1 MAYPKRTDISALL
14 ESSKPGDRVAIGGW
28 IKSLRSSKNVAFM
41 HVNDG
46 SAFDSIQVVLEP
58 SLDNYD
64 RIIAL
69 LTGASVFVEGQVRES
84 PAKGQRIEIVPSR
97 VEIIGE
103 CDDSSPV
110 QKAGTSFEFL
120 RTVAHMRPR
129 TNTFGAVFRMRS
141 ALSYAVHS
149 FFNERGFVYVHSPIL
164 TTSDCEG
171 AGEMFQV
178 TSLDLNAP
186 PKNQDGGVDYTKD
199 FFGERCSLT
208 VSGQLEAEIL
218 AMSLS
223 KVYTFG
229 PTFRAENSN
238 TARHAAEFWMIEAEV
253 AFSDLEDDVALAGDF
268 VKDLMRHV
276 FDHCERDVRFFDERI
291 EKGLI
296 DKLRGVLEADFA
308 VLDYSEAVKA
318 LKDSGRTFE
327 YPVQWEEGLQTE
339 HERYITEEYTKRPT
353 FVINYPRAIK
363 PFYMYCNDDGKTVA
377 CFDFLVP
384 RVGELIGGS
393 QREHRLDKL
402 MLRMKECRMDP
413 ARYGW
418 YADLRRFGTVPH
430 GGFGLGFERALMF
443 VTGMANIRDVCLCP
457 RVPGNAAY

>member
-1 MAYPKRTDISALL
+1 MAYPKRTDISTVLA
-14 ESSKPGDRVAIGGW
+14 SAGPGDSVAVGGW
-28 IKSLRSSKNVAFM
+28 VKSLRSSKNVAFM

-46 SAFDSIQVVLEP
+46 SSFDSVQVVLEP
-58 SLDNYD
+58 SLANYD
-64 RIIAL
+64 RVLSL
-69 LTGASVFVEGQVRES
+69 LTGASVFVRGQVRES
-84 PAKGQRIEIVPSR
+84 PAPGQRIEIVPDGI
-97 VEIIGE
+97 EIVGE

-149 FFNERGFVYVHSPIL
+149 FFNERGFVYVHTPVL

-178 TSLDLNAP
+178 TSLDPANP
-186 PKNQDGGVDYTKD
+186 PRLSDGGVDYTKD
-199 FFGERCSLT
+199 FFGEKCSLT

-218 AMSLS
+218 ALSLA

-238 TARHAAEFWMIEAEV
+238 TPRHAAEFWMIEPEF
-253 AFSDLEDDVALAGDF
+253 AFADLEDDIALARDF
-268 VKDLMRHV
+268 VKHLIGHA
-276 FDHCERDVRFFDERI
+276 FDHCGRDLRFFDERI

-296 DKLRGVLEADFA
+296 GKLQAVLDADFA
-308 VLDYSEAVKA
+308 VLEYTEAVRA
-318 LKDSGRTFE
+318 LENSGRAFE
-327 YPVQWEEGLQTE
+327 YPVAWGEGLQTE
-339 HERYITEEYTKRPT
+339 HERWITEQYTKRPT
-353 FVINYPRAIK
+353 FVIHYPRAIK
-363 PFYMYCNDDGKTVA
+363 PFYMYCNDDEKTVA
-377 CFDFLVP
+377 CFDFLIP

-393 QREHRLDKL
+393 QREHRLDTL
-402 MLRMKECRMDP
+402 LLRMKECGMDP
-413 ARYGW
+413 GKYGW
-418 YADLRRFGTVPH
+418 YLDLRRYGTVPH

-443 VTGMANIRDVCLCP
+443 LTGMANIRDVGLCP
-457 RVPGNAAY
+457 RVPGNAAF

>member
-1 MAYPKRTDISALL
+1 MAYSKRTEIAILL
-14 ESSKPGDRVAIGGW
+14 KSSKPGDNVVIGGW

-41 HVNDG
+41 HINDG
-46 SAFDSIQVVLEP
+46 STIDSIQVVLEQ
-58 SLDNYD
+58 SLKNYD
-64 RIIAL
+64 RIVSLI
-69 LTGASVFVEGQVRES
+69 TGASVLVEGQIRES
-84 PAKGQRIEIVPSR
+84 PAKGQKIEIVPSR
-97 VEIIGE
+97 VDIIGE
-103 CDDSSPV
+103 CDASSPV

-129 TNTFGAVFRMRS
+129 TNTFGAVFRVRS
-141 ALSYAVHS
+141 ALAYAVHS

-178 TSLDLNAP
+178 TSLDLNEP
-186 PKNQDGGVDYTKD
+186 PRKEDGGVDYAKD
-199 FFGERCSLT
+199 FFGKKCSLT

-238 TARHAAEFWMIEAEV
+238 TPRHAAEFWMIEPEF
-253 AFSDLEDDVALAGDF
+253 AFSDLEDDIALAGDF
-268 VKDLMRHV
+268 VKYLIRYI
-276 FDHCERDVRFFDERI
+276 FNHCESDLRFFDQRI

-296 DKLRGVLEADFA
+296 DKLRTLMEAEFA
-308 VLDYSEAVKA
+308 VLEYTEAVKA
-318 LKDSGRTFE
+318 LKDSRKTFQ
-327 YPVQWEEGLQTE
+327 YPVEWGESLQTE
-339 HERYITEEYTKRPT
+339 HERYITEEYAKRPA

-402 MLRMKECRMDP
+402 MQRIKECGMDP
-413 ARYGW
+413 EEYSW
-418 YADLRRFGTVPH
+418 YLDLRRFGSVPH
-430 GGFGLGFERALMF
+430 SGFGLGFERALMF
-443 VTGMANIRDVCLCP
+443 VTGMQNIRDVCLCP
-457 RVPGNAAY
+457 RVPGNAAF

>member
-1 MAYPKRTDISALL
+1 MAYPKRTEISSVL
-14 ESSKPGDRVAIGGW
+14 ESSQPGDSVVLCGW
-28 IKSLRSSKNVAFM
+28 VKSIRSSKNVSFM

-46 SAFDSIQVVLEP
+46 SSFDSVQVVLE
-58 SLDNYD
+58 SSFDDYD
-64 RIIAL
+64 RIVSLI
-69 LTGASVFVEGQVRES
+69 TGASVLVEGQVRES
-84 PAKGQRIEIVPSR
+84 PAKGQRVEIVPSR
-97 VEIIGE
+97 VEVIGE
-103 CDDSSPV
+103 CDQSSPV

-149 FFNERGFVYVHSPIL
+149 FFNERGFMYVHSPIL

-171 AGEMFQV
+171 AGDLFQV
-178 TSLDLNAP
+178 TALDLNDIP
-186 PKNQDGGVDYTKD
+186 RGPDGGIDYSKD
-199 FFGERCSLT
+199 FFSQKCSLT

-238 TARHAAEFWMIEAEV
+238 TPRHAAEFWMIEPEF
-253 AFSDLEDDVALAGDF
+253 AFSDLEDDIALAEDF
-268 VKDLMRHV
+268 VKYLIRYV
-276 FDHCERDVRFFDERI
+276 FDHCESDLGFFDQRI

-296 DKLRGVLEADFA
+296 DKLRAILEADFA
-308 VLDYSEAVKA
+308 VIEYTEAVKA
-318 LKDSGRTFE
+318 LKESGRTFE
-327 YPVQWEEGLQTE
+327 YPVDWGENLQTE
-339 HERYITEEYTKRPT
+339 HDRYITEEYTKRPT

-363 PFYMYCNDDGKTVA
+363 PFYMYCNDDEKTMA

-393 QREHRLDKL
+393 QREHRLDRL
-402 MLRMKECRMDP
+402 LQRMKECDMDP
-413 ARYGW
+413 EEYGW
-418 YADLRRFGTVPH
+418 YADLRRFGSVPH
-430 GGFGLGFERALMF
+430 GGFGLGFERTLMY
-443 VTGMANIRDVCLCP
+443 VTGMENIRDVCLCP
-457 RVPGNAAY
+457 RVPGNAAF

>member
-1 MAYPKRTDISALL
+1 MAYPKRTEISSVL
-14 ESSKPGDRVAIGGW
+14 ESSKPGDSVSIGGW

-46 SAFDSIQVVLEP
+46 SIFDSIQVVLEKT
-58 SLDNYD
+58 LDNYD
-64 RIIAL
+64 QLISL
-69 LTGASVFVEGQVRES
+69 LTGASVFVKGQVRES
-84 PAKGQRIEIVPSR
+84 PAKGQRIEIVPSCI
-97 VEIIGE
+97 EIIGE

-110 QKAGTSFEFL
+110 QKVGTSFEFL

-149 FFNERGFVYVHSPIL
+149 FFNERGFVYAHSPIL

-178 TSLDLNAP
+178 TSLDLSNP
-186 PKNQDGGVDYTKD
+186 PKSQDSNVDYTQD
-199 FFGERCSLT
+199 FFGEKCSLT

-218 AMSLS
+218 ALSLS

-238 TARHAAEFWMIEAEV
+238 TPRHAAEFWMIEPEF
-253 AFSDLEDDVALAGDF
+253 AFSDLEDDIALAGEF
-268 VKDLMRHV
+268 IKHLIRYV
-276 FDHCERDVRFFDERI
+276 FDHCERDLRFFDERI

-296 DKLRGVLEADFA
+296 EKLQTILDADFA
-308 VLDYSEAVKA
+308 VIEYTEAVKA
-318 LKDSGRTFE
+318 LKESGRTFE
-327 YPVQWEEGLQTE
+327 YPVEWGEGLQTE
-339 HERYITEEYTKRPT
+339 HERYITEEYTKRPS
-353 FVINYPRAIK
+353 FVINYPRSIK
-363 PFYMYCNDDGKTVA
+363 PFYMYCNEDEKTVA

-402 MLRMKECRMDP
+402 TLRMKECGVDP
-413 ARYGW
+413 EKYSW
-418 YADLRRFGTVPH
+418 YMDLRRFGSVPH

-457 RVPGNAAY
+457 RVPGNAAF